1 MLDLADLKLDCSV
14 YENTKFFMKGLIGLS
29 AISEDEEKEIIL
41 AILNNNHTLEVSIKE
56 ITCLD

>member
-1 MLDLADLKLDCSV
+1 
-14 YENTKFFMKGLIGLS
+14 MKGLIGLS

-41 AILNNNHTLEVSIKE
+41 AILNNNHTLEVSFKE